1 MLHLT
6 RKDVTKTRGVTMKES
21 LEQAKTKHESEKG
34 IQIWMPSWGIKR
46 LAAASTITAAS
57 EILYSN

>member
-1 MLHLT
+1 
-6 RKDVTKTRGVTMKES
+6 MKES